1 MIANGKG
8 PRAFELTSNLR
19 VHGNDR
25 KQWRSRRPGF
35 PHGLTV
41 LCIAVVLMLVASS
54 PAFSQAGPAATGL
67 AANASNAETVY
78 LNPAGMTRLDG
89 MQFSGAPSIAY
100 YNNEFRILPGSTE
113 GAGTSIKD
121 SGFVGIPSA
130 ALSYQ
135 INDQWWVG
143 IGLTIPV
150 GIGSDW
156 PDNWAGRY
164 ITQESTFLAVAAT
177 PAVAYRVNDWFSI
190 GAGVNL
196 SYVSAQTRAAINNV
210 ADNVPDGRVEYEG
223 DGFGVGGTLS
233 FLFEPSERT
242 RFGLVYR
249 SETQTDVEDTPQFT
263 NLGPIRE
270 AVLQQLGVL
279 GAPVETVSTIPQSVG
294 AGVYHEL
301 TDDWSVTADLVWADF
316 SEFGFSEVTV
326 GDTSVAVSS
335 SFEDIWAG
343 SVGVGRKLNEKWA
356 VSAGAMYASSGADAQ
371 SRTLSLLID
380 RIWGV
385 GIGAD
390 YALSERKD
398 LGFSLTYFDLGD
410 SYIDTQPTPL
420 SGRVVGAFDHRYAI
434 ALMLSHTIRF

>member
-1 MIANGKG
+1 MIENEKG
-8 PRAFELTSNLR
+8 PRAFESASNLR
-19 VHGNDR
+19 AHGNDR
-25 KQWRSRRPGF
+25 KQSRSRRPGLL
-35 PHGLTV
+35 HGPTV
-41 LCIAVVLMLVASS
+41 LCIAVVPMFVACS
-54 PAFSQAGPAATGL
+54 PAFGQAGPAATGL
-67 AANASNAETVY
+67 AATASNAETVY

-89 MQFSGAPSIAY
+89 MQVSVAPSIAY

-113 GAGTSIKD
+113 SAGTSIKD
-121 SGFVGIPSA
+121 SGFAGIPSA

-135 INDQWWVG
+135 INDRWWAG

-164 ITQESTFLAVAAT
+164 ITQESTYLAVAAT
-177 PAVAYRVNDWFSI
+177 PAVAYRVNDWLSI

-196 SYVSAQTRAAINNV
+196 SYTYTETRAAINNGPE
-210 ADNVPDGRVEYEG
+210 NLPDGRVDYEG

-249 SETQTDVEDTPQFT
+249 SETQTNVEDTPQFT
-263 NLGPIRE
+263 DLGPIRE

-279 GAPVETVSTIPQSVG
+279 GAPVEVVSTIPQQVG

-301 TDDWSVTADLVWADF
+301 TDDWSVTADLVWVDF

-326 GDTSVAVSS
+326 GDTSVVVSS
-335 SFEDIWAG
+335 SFDDIWAG
-343 SVGVGRKLNEKWA
+343 SVGVKRELNEKWA

-371 SRTLSLLID
+371 SRTLSLLLD

-398 LGFSLTYFDLGD
+398 LGFSLTYYDLGD
-410 SYIDTQPTPL
+410 SYVDTQPTPL
-420 SGRVVGAFDHRYAI
+420 SGRVVGEFDHRYAI
-434 ALMLSHTIRF
+434 LLALSHTIRF